1 MTLVQPTPIM
11 TMWGLFGM
19 IRFTGFC
26 VFFLDAAQKMA
37 FGMPNTYAIKIPPRL
52 TRIFELNTPFF
63 KQNYG
68 NSRIRHLC
76 QS

>member
-1 MTLVQPTPIM
+1 
-11 TMWGLFGM
+11 
-19 IRFTGFC
+19 
-26 VFFLDAAQKMA
+26 MA